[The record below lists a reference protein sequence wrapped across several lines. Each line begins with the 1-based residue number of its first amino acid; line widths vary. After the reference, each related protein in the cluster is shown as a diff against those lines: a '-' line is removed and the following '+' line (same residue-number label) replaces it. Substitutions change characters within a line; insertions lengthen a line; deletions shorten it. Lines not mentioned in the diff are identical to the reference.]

1 MMAHPMKDQA
11 KTGQER
17 ADARYDFP
25 PNNSA
30 PDSVLVNDAHVS
42 SRGERAED
50 NYAAAPARQVS
61 ETGKVRK

>member
-1 MMAHPMKDQA
+1 MANPFKPQA

-30 PDSVLVNDAHVS
+30 PKGVVFEDAKVE
-42 SRGERAED
+42 SRGERPKD
-50 NYAAAPARQVS
+50 NFIGAPARQVS

>member
-1 MMAHPMKDQA
+1 MAHPYDGEA

-17 ADARYDFP
+17 AKSRYDFP

-30 PDSVLVNDAHVS
+30 PKGVVFDDAKVT
-42 SRGERAED
+42 SRGERPED
-50 NYAAAPARQVS
+50 NFIGAPARQVS

>member
-1 MMAHPMKDQA
+1 MAHPYKSEA

-17 ADARYDFP
+17 ADSRYDFP

-30 PDSVLVNDAHVS
+30 PKGIVFEDAKVE
-42 SRGERAED
+42 SRGEMPKD
-50 NYAAAPARQVS
+50 NFIGAPARQVS